1 MARLARSCSLNLS
14 FFISFITLSMA
25 WKFFSKQLSPPLVF
39 YIYYIW
45 NKSYLLYRL
54 LTRIRSPRL
63 LFWLYHPV
71 HVSKLF
77 IDTWFHWNLGGPLFV
92 MKRDTL
98 LCRYIKARW
107 QINDSGKWLEL
118 YSSQSK
124 LFFIL
129 SFLTIVLRNT
139 LVSA

>member
-14 FFISFITLSMA
+14 FFISFITFSMA
-25 WKFFSKQLSPPLVF
+25 WKFFSKQLSLTL
-39 YIYYIW
+39 YIHYMC
-45 NKSYLLYRL
+45 NKSYLLHRL
-54 LTRIRSPRL
+54 LTHIRSPRQ

-98 LCRYIKARW
+98 LCRYVKARW
-107 QINDSGKWLEL
+107 QINDSRKWLEL

-129 SFLTIVLRNT
+129 LCLTIGLRNT
-139 LVSA
+139 LVRT

>member
-14 FFISFITLSMA
+14 FYISFITFSMA
-25 WKFFSKQLSPPLVF
+25 WKFSSKQLSPT
-39 YIYYIW
+39 YIYYMW
-45 NKSYLLYRL
+45 NKSYLLHRL
-54 LTRIRSPRL
+54 RTHIRYPKQ

-77 IDTWFHWNLGGPLFV
+77 IDTWFRWNLGGPLFV

-107 QINDSGKWLEL
+107 QINDSRKWLEL

-129 SFLTIVLRNT
+129 LCLTIGLRNT
-139 LVSA
+139 LVRT